1 MKRMNSDGTA
11 LRPVPVAAIGLP
23 WIRFPRDSAT
33 CTSIVDTC
41 TAHLARPA
49 LTVAERE
56 FWTSL
61 SAHVSAVGALASTES
76 AQRAL
81 PRSVPRTPREGAG
94 RLKLAGT
101 TLTLILAFMSPRIGT
116 APTSVTIDASSM
128 GPFPSLGAVSAVAPL
143 IKTYAPL
150 A

>member
-1 MKRMNSDGTA
+1 MKRMNSNGTA

-23 WIRFPRDSAT
+23 WIRFPRDSVT
-33 CTSIVDTC
+33 CTSIADTC
-41 TAHLARPA
+41 AAHLARPA

-61 SAHVSAVGALASTES
+61 SAHISAVAARASAES

-81 PRSVPRTPREGAG
+81 PQPVPRTPREGAG

-101 TLTLILAFMSPRIGT
+101 TLTLMLAFMSPRIGAT
-116 APTSVTIDASSM
+116 PAINASIT
-128 GPFPSLGAVSAVAPL
+128 GPVPGLGAIA
-143 IKTYAPL
+143 KEFQTQ
-150 A
+150 